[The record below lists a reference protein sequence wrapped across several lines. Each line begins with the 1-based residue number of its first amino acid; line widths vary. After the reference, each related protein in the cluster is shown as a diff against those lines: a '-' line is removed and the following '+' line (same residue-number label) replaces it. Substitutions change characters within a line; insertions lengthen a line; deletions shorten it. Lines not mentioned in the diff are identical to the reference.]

1 MSFGFPS
8 ATAGETISHVVEFKL
23 QDVATATVRGEPI
36 TANAL
41 TSGYAA
47 PPSLPLSGHLSRQRE
62 RVLGASGD
70 DRCNSPAANTQLAL
84 VLAGDVFYDPDIA
97 DQTLAALRTLAE
109 TGADI
114 LIGDPFRDHLPQQH
128 LALIA
133 RYAVADF
140 ASGGK
145 TVTAGVF
152 RLRRAS
158 TACS

>member
-1 MSFGFPS
+1 
-8 ATAGETISHVVEFKL
+8 
-23 QDVATATVRGEPI
+23 
-36 TANAL
+36 
-41 TSGYAA
+41 
-47 PPSLPLSGHLSRQRE
+47 PLSGHLSRQRE

-70 DRCNSPAANTQLAL
+70 NRDNSDASNREPAV
-84 VLAGDVFYDPDIA
+84 VLAGDVFYDPDTA

-114 LIGDPFRDHLPQQH
+114 LIGDPFRAHLPQQH

-145 TVTAGVF
+145 PVTAGVF
-152 RLRRAS
+152 RPLRAS